1 MSGELIFKDLTFQ
14 GFRIKSCIINFKQLN
29 HVPVIR
35 PKISLEIPSPLNLKM
50 NNRTEV
56 DEDNEFILDDDFD
69 KTMITQTYSKRRT
82 MREKRKNSILNILSK
97 KRSINN
103 IINKAEGI

>member
-1 MSGELIFKDLTFQ
+1 MSGELIFKDFTFQ
-14 GFRIKSCIINFKQLN
+14 GFRSKSCIMNFKQLN

-35 PKISLEIPSPLNLKM
+35 PKISLESPSPLNLKM
-50 NNRTEV
+50 NNRAEV

-69 KTMITQTYSKRRT
+69 KAMVRQTYSKTKT
-82 MREKRKNSILNILSK
+82 MREKTRNSILNILSR

-103 IINKAEGI
+103 INKAEG